1 MHILI
6 SFAIH
11 SFIHICII
19 LQIFESTF
27 QLSTNRGAPC
37 VQIAHASGAPCIP
50 MKFAN
55 LSIREILMI
64 TWPFVCRSIR
74 TTGKPMWN
82 AKLSE
87 PVCLTWW
94 STDSYQN
101 KLDNSPGH
109 ETNVCVQMDAPET
122 HLCTFS
128 EKFNIFHCYILY
140 TTTVYIIAFTIIFCL
155 NFVMGRWLTNCTS
168 IICSLLFFYVN
179 HPPIWSQSNQWG
191 PARVNSDKR
200 HDPKRSNSA

>member
-27 QLSTNRGAPC
+27 QLSTNRGALC
-37 VQIAHASGAPCIP
+37 VQIAHASKAPCIP
-50 MKFAN
+50 MKFGN

-64 TWPFVCRSIR
+64 TWPFVCQSIR

-87 PVCLTWW
+87 LVWESITCV
-94 STDSYQN
+94 S
-101 KLDNSPGH
+101 LDDQLIATKTNSIIALGMKQMFVSRWTHPGLIYVLFLK
-109 ETNVCVQMDAPET
+109 NS
-122 HLCTFS
+122 TFS
-128 EKFNIFHCYILY
+128 IAIYI
-140 TTTVYIIAFTIIFCL
+140 
-155 NFVMGRWLTNCTS
+155 
-168 IICSLLFFYVN
+168 
-179 HPPIWSQSNQWG
+179 
-191 PARVNSDKR
+191 
-200 HDPKRSNSA
+200 